1 MVKENTGTSENLVG
15 FTIIGDLPKS
25 GRFCDGIGAS
35 GLFSAGICRFRM
47 LAPAWSSQKFFE

>member
-35 GLFSAGICRFRM
+35 GPERAFFGSGFVSQVTEA
-47 LAPAWSSQKFFE
+47 LA